1 MKARRKS
8 RAIAQAPINRNLVG
22 AGLDWQIGVRRRFRG
37 ETMLRILLVCA
48 FAALLTPAL
57 AQQPGSAGGSIG
69 KHGKS
74 ASGGEE
80 EKPAAKPK
88 PRRASAEG
96 EAPRRKAAGCGRI
109 AGTWHW
115 VWGTTTI
122 IKADGTASN
131 NNGAYTSSWTCKGN
145 TYTFIWSNG
154 FRDTATL
161 SDDGGSMSI
170 VNNIGF
176 SFGATRF

>member
-1 MKARRKS
+1 
-8 RAIAQAPINRNLVG
+8 
-22 AGLDWQIGVRRRFRG
+22 
-37 ETMLRILLVCA
+37 MLRV
-48 FAALLTPAL
+48 FAVFTIAAVLTLPAL

-74 ASGGEE
+74 ASGGED

-88 PRRASAEG
+88 PRRPSAGG
-96 EAPRRKAAGCGRI
+96 EAPRKKTAGCGRI

-131 NNGAYTSSWTCKGN
+131 NNGAYTATWTCKGN
-145 TYTFIWSNG
+145 QYVFVWSNG
-154 FRDTATL
+154 FRDTATP
-161 SDDGGSMSI
+161 SGDGSSMDI

-176 SFGATRF
+176 SFSSTRF